1 MLEDLKPP
9 VRKAPCKVATVASEL
24 SESDATI
31 LLNAVADTA
40 NWKLRTLELELK
52 KRGVNISD
60 TPLIAHRFKN
70 CSCFRDA

>member
-1 MLEDLKPP
+1 MLEDLQPP
-9 VRKAPCKVATVASEL
+9 VRKTSCKVATIAEGL
-24 SESDATI
+24 SENDARI
-31 LLNAVADTA
+31 LFDAVADTE

-52 KRGVNISD
+52 KRGINISD

>member
-1 MLEDLKPP
+1 MLEDLQPP

-24 SESDATI
+24 SETDATI

-52 KRGVNISD
+52 KRGINISD